1 MEYLL
6 YSHMTLVNCHCSV
19 HNSFVSTLC
28 LVTMQIFSASTVCMN
43 DLITS
48 GVGTCFG

>member
-6 YSHMTLVNCHCSV
+6 YSHMTFGNCHCSV
-19 HNSFVSTLC
+19 HKSFVGTLC
-28 LVTMQIFSASTVCMN
+28 LVTMQIFSASNVCMN

-48 GVGTCFG
+48 DAGTCFG